1 MNDDTRDLLDNHV
14 ENFTYATRLIKFII
28 VIVGFVIFLYS
39 RHAFIF
45 FSAAVLP
52 SIIVIFLDRAEHKCM
67 SATVCTFNLIGVTPY
82 LKQMYS
88 ARSAHDSAKDII
100 SNPTAWLIIYT
111 VTFIGIVIY
120 MSLPQIISQ
129 IYVAKANMR
138 ISKLISHRNKIC
150 ADWDI
155 KVDDNAKEESFLD

>member
-1 MNDDTRDLLDNHV
+1 MNNEGKDLLDNHV

-28 VIVGFVIFLYS
+28 LFVGLIIFLYS

-52 SIIVIFLDRAEHKCM
+52 SIIVIFLDRVEHKCM

-82 LKQMYS
+82 LKQMYVS
-88 ARSAHDSAKDII
+88 RSAHDSAKDII

-155 KVDDNAKEESFLD
+155 KVEENQRDENYLD